1 MNKEAKPEKSNRL
14 SEGMQV
20 ALISAI
26 ASIVAALIGGVF
38 VLYSTFATSHSQ
50 SAPIF
55 ITSQPQS
62 TSVPTF
68 ATTHAPSTPILSSNV
83 TSTPILSGKVTS
95 TPTSPSNTS
104 ALSVYPTSVAFSS
117 CSSKDNRTFAFNI
130 TNNSNAPISWTISS
144 GSAYSYSLLAQN
156 SGQITQGSPT
166 TGGNIPAQQTQAVLV
181 SNILGNGVISV
192 SENGQAVIHGI
203 NIVCTTS
210 SSSSV
215 YPQLVTFNSCSSP
228 NAGNFVLSIINNSST
243 KISWQITNQV
253 PTTSGIFS
261 TFDGKGSYGTIGPK
275 QTEVVLVGNITA
287 NTIFIVQD
295 VTHNTPL
302 PISITCS

>member
-1 MNKEAKPEKSNRL
+1 MNKEAKPEKSDRL
-14 SEGMQV
+14 SEGV
-20 ALISAI
+20 KIALISAI

-83 TSTPILSGKVTS
+83 TPTPTLSGNV
-95 TPTSPSNTS
+95 TPTTTSLSNTS

-117 CSSKDNRTFAFNI
+117 CSSKDNRTFALNI
-130 TNNSNAPISWTISS
+130 TNSSNAPISWTISS
-144 GSAYSYSLLAQN
+144 GSAYSYTLLVQN
-156 SGQITQGSPT
+156 NGQLTQGSPT

-181 SNILGNGVISV
+181 STILGNGVISV
-192 SENGQAVIHGI
+192 SESDQSVSHGI
-203 NIVCTTS
+203 NIICATS
-210 SSSSV
+210 PSPSV
-215 YPQLVTFNSCSSP
+215 YPQLVTFNSCSS

-243 KISWQITNQV
+243 KISWQIANQV
-253 PTTSGIFS
+253 PSTSGVFS
-261 TFDGKGSYGTIGPK
+261 TLDGKGTNGTIAPK

-287 NTIFIVQD
+287 NTIFVVQD
-295 VTHNTPL
+295 MTHNTSL

>member
-1 MNKEAKPEKSNRL
+1 MNGEAKPDKSNRM
-14 SEGMQV
+14 SEGMKV

-26 ASIVAALIGGVF
+26 ASIIAALIGGVF

-50 SAPIF
+50 PAPIF
-55 ITSQPQS
+55 ITSQAQS
-62 TSVPTF
+62 TPASPS
-68 ATTHAPSTPILSSNV
+68 ATRYASSTPILSSNG
-83 TSTPILSGKVTS
+83 TSLPILSGNGTS

-104 ALSVYPTSVAFSS
+104 GLSVYPTSVAFSS

-130 TNNSNAPISWTISS
+130 TNSSNAPISWTISA
-144 GSAYSYSLLAQN
+144 GSAYSYTLLVQN
-156 SGQITQGSPT
+156 SGQLTQGSPT

-192 SENGQAVIHGI
+192 SESGQSVSHGI
-203 NIVCTTS
+203 NVVCATS
-210 SSSSV
+210 PSPSV
-215 YPQLVTFNSCSSP
+215 YPQLVTFTSCSS

-243 KISWQITNQV
+243 RISWQIANQV
-253 PTTSGIFS
+253 PSTSGVFS
-261 TFDGKGSYGTIGPK
+261 TFDGKGTNGTIAPK

-287 NTIFIVQD
+287 NTIFVVQD
-295 VTHNTPL
+295 MTHNTSL

>member
-1 MNKEAKPEKSNRL
+1 MNKEAKPEKYDRL
-14 SEGMQV
+14 SEGMKV

-50 SAPIF
+50 SVPIF

-68 ATTHAPSTPILSSNV
+68 ATTHVPSTPILNSNVTPTPILSSNI

-117 CSSKDNRTFAFNI
+117 CSSKDNRTFAFNV
-130 TNNSNAPISWTISS
+130 TNSSNAPISWTISS

-166 TGGNIPAQQTQAVLV
+166 TGGNIPAQQTQAV
-181 SNILGNGVISV
+181 
-192 SENGQAVIHGI
+192 
-203 NIVCTTS
+203 
-210 SSSSV
+210 
-215 YPQLVTFNSCSSP
+215 F
-228 NAGNFVLSIINNSST
+228 
-243 KISWQITNQV
+243 
-253 PTTSGIFS
+253 
-261 TFDGKGSYGTIGPK
+261 
-275 QTEVVLVGNITA
+275 VGNITA

-295 VTHNTPL
+295 MTHNTPL

>member
-1 MNKEAKPEKSNRL
+1 MNGEAKSNKPNRV
-14 SEGMQV
+14 SEGVKV

-26 ASIVAALIGGVF
+26 ASIVAALIGGIF

-50 SAPIF
+50 TAPIF

-62 TSVPTF
+62 TSVSPV
-68 ATTHAPSTPILSSNV
+68 ATIYASSTPILSSNG
-83 TSTPILSGKVTS
+83 TSTPILSGNGTS

-117 CSSKDNRTFAFNI
+117 CSSKDNRTFAFNV
-130 TNNSNAPISWTISS
+130 TNSSNAPISWTISS

-166 TGGNIPAQQTQAVLV
+166 TGGNIPAQQTQAV
-181 SNILGNGVISV
+181 
-192 SENGQAVIHGI
+192 
-203 NIVCTTS
+203 
-210 SSSSV
+210 
-215 YPQLVTFNSCSSP
+215 F
-228 NAGNFVLSIINNSST
+228 
-243 KISWQITNQV
+243 
-253 PTTSGIFS
+253 
-261 TFDGKGSYGTIGPK
+261 
-275 QTEVVLVGNITA
+275 VGNITA

-295 VTHNTPL
+295 MTHNTPL